1 MELFSR
7 ETIGNFTSDPYAKN
21 DNKYSKE
28 MQEIRKEFRKLHQET
43 KKDGGSNIRKLKNQK
58 KTLLL

>member
-28 MQEIRKEFRKLHQET
+28 MQEIIKEYKLF
-43 KKDGGSNIRKLKNQK
+43 
-58 KTLLL
+58 